1 MGQAFPRSRR
11 FWAVVVAFA
20 VGALPTLTLNG
31 MLVLGRGSWATPGAD
46 FAILLGVVAIPV
58 LVVALPFLGARRTR
72 RGATTVVLTS
82 LVLVCATGLG
92 LSGGH
97 RLRILALDHAARR
110 AEPLVEAITR
120 FEKDNARPPRTLQ
133 ELMPHY
139 LERIPQG
146 LPPLELVSGDAVE
159 QQYPGNS
166 WALHASVGMGALDFD
181 ELIYLPRQD
190 YEGQGAVVRLG
201 GWAYVRD

>member
-1 MGQAFPRSRR
+1 
-11 FWAVVVAFA
+11 VVVAFA

-120 FEKDNARPPRTLQ
+120 FEKDNARPPRTL
-133 ELMPHY
+133 
-139 LERIPQG
+139 
-146 LPPLELVSGDAVE
+146 
-159 QQYPGNS
+159 
-166 WALHASVGMGALDFD
+166 
-181 ELIYLPRQD
+181 
-190 YEGQGAVVRLG
+190 
-201 GWAYVRD
+201 